1 MRKTWRFVRWWH
13 FWIITR
19 FSSKWPDF
27 YSLILGGSEKSTLG
41 VKYSDQPI
49 LGRKQHRWANQIKV
63 LFLFPSFWADEG
75 KPTTVSLCKIYRPHR
90 CIPSLRRNAKPRRQK
105 APWARKHLWNWCFFR
120 KTDRKFTCFLLLG
133 IFGSK
138 KKTMKCQF
146 CGFLF
151 THRNFKDSHQH
162 PWYLLYIE
170 QEFPVLTA
178 S

>member
-1 MRKTWRFVRWWH
+1 MAGFLQSNPGWIREKHPGGEV
-13 FWIITR
+13 FWSTNLR
-19 FSSKWPDF
+19 EETTQV
-27 YSLILGGSEKSTLG
+27 GKS
-41 VKYSDQPI
+41 
-49 LGRKQHRWANQIKV
+49 NQSP
-63 LFLFPSFWADEG
+63 FLFPSFWADEG

-146 CGFLF
+146 CCFLF